1 MNELQLVVTKN
12 ITGVLETNIE
22 ALENFIALRLQD
34 YEPSKYSAD
43 GEQAKKDRAELN
55 NAKKQIAESRKSLIK
70 ELMKPYS
77 DFETRCKNLEKSI
90 EVASGKLDEIVKTK
104 EAEEKA
110 SKKELIKGIWEKRN
124 FDLISL
130 EKVFSEKW
138 LNKTTK
144 LVEVEKEIDSMIL
157 KIYDEIKIIE
167 NQCGEYSDVIKAY
180 YLNCLNVTESIKY
193 YETLKVNAVKVAE
206 EKTNREE
213 REHTEAI
220 LEQKKELVEEVSE
233 HNKKANFANLV
244 SEALEVEA
252 QKEQIKEFVLSL
264 NCTDSQ
270 MLGIKNYLTMQG
282 IEINSFKELAF

>member
-193 YETLKVNAVKVAE
+193 CETLKVNAVKVAE

-213 REHTEAI
+213 REHAEAI

>member
-193 YETLKVNAVKVAE
+193 CETLKVNAVKVAE

-252 QKEQIKEFVLSL
+252 PKEQIKEFVLSL